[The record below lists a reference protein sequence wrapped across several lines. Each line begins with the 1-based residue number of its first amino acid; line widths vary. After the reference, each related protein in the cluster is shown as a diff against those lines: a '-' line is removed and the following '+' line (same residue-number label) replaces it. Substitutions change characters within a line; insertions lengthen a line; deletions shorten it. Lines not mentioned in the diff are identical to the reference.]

1 MTCCFP
7 PTFGSR
13 YLSFCVTVIW
23 GLRLI
28 DAAAAGTPQIISSVP
43 LLDELHS
50 RRDFRVTPETLE
62 LPIHRPRM
70 ANNSADTKLGA
81 ASVKLRT

>member
-1 MTCCFP
+1 
-7 PTFGSR
+7 
-13 YLSFCVTVIW
+13 V
-23 GLRLI
+23 
-28 DAAAAGTPQIISSVP
+28 QIISSVP

-62 LPIHRPRM
+62 LPIYRPRM